1 MRAGRISQNLWS
13 PVNVQ
18 KRQPSSCHSYR
29 YKWTYDDGV
38 QKPAGPRLAPSFLTQ
53 TKRVPYAMPPVTAG
67 RWHWL
72 SRAQGQLFFVTI
84 RPKFSWIISMKNVA
98 IHTAFPQKCGNAM
111 IVVVEETDRTLT
123 VTYLELWVRCLA
135 VPHCSDLPQPHLCW
149 RGRG

>member
-38 QKPAGPRLAPSFLTQ
+38 QRPAGPRLAPSFLTQ

-72 SRAQGQLFFVTI
+72 SRAEGQLFFVTI

-98 IHTAFPQKCGNAM
+98 IHTAFPQSAGMRWSSWWRKRIARYESGAWLS
-111 IVVVEETDRTLT
+111 LT
-123 VTYLELWVRCLA
+123 ALTCLSHTCA
-135 VPHCSDLPQPHLCW
+135 WQ
-149 RGRG
+149 GRG